1 MSGKTTLREEAR
13 ARRAALA
20 HVHVDIG
27 ARLAE
32 HADALGIAEGSVV
45 GGYMALKDEADPAR
59 LLERLAARNCLIAYP
74 RVEAKDAPLAFHIV
88 RAETEFVPGAFGV
101 REPRAESP
109 SVTPNVLL
117 VPLIA
122 FDAAGHR
129 LGYGGGYYDRTIAR
143 LRTIKPIAAIGIA
156 FAAQQIDEVPTTPR
170 DERLDLVLTESRT
183 IDFRM

>member
-1 MSGKTTLREEAR
+1 MSDKTTLREEAR

-20 HVHVDIG
+20 RVHVDVA

-59 LLERLAARNCLIAYP
+59 LLERLAARNCLVAFP
-74 RVEAKDAPLAFHIV
+74 RVTAKDSALAFHIA
-88 RAETEFVPGAFGV
+88 REETDFVSGTFGV
-101 REPRAESP
+101 REPRADNP

-117 VPLIA
+117 VPLLA

-129 LGYGGGYYDRTIAR
+129 LGYGGGFYDRTLHA
-143 LRTIKPIAAIGIA
+143 LRAGGTLTAIGIA
-156 FAAQQIDEVPTTPR
+156 FAGQEIAAIPGQQHDQ
-170 DERLDLVLTESRT
+170 RLDMVVTELGVRR
-183 IDFRM
+183 FL

>member
-129 LGYGGGYYDRTIAR
+129 LGYGGGYYDRTLHA
-143 LRTIKPIAAIGIA
+143 LRAGGTLAAIGIA
-156 FAAQQIDEVPTTPR
+156 FAGQEIPSIPGQHHDQ
-170 DERLDLVLTESRT
+170 RLDMVVTELGVRR
-183 IDFRM
+183 FL